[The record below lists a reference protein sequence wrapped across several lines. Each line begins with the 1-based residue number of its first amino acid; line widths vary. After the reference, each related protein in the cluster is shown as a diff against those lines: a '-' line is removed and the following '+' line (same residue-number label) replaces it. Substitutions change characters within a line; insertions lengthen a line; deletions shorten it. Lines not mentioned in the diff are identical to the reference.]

1 MKEVEGDCI
10 FIFTHSYTC
19 CGSLNHWLYLHK
31 IDEVI
36 SNPYTLDSGPVVAP
50 NCHDDPVV
58 LDEYNNNTVST
69 LDEYYNNNHVRKIEN
84 ENNEPP
90 TQRSKL
96 KKNIQLQMTYWVL
109 TTSEPS
115 LNQ

>member
-1 MKEVEGDCI
+1 MTEYFSLWDSSSFIESSTIEDCSGSFKEVEGDCV

-84 ENNEPP
+84 
-90 TQRSKL
+90 
-96 KKNIQLQMTYWVL
+96 
-109 TTSEPS
+109 
-115 LNQ
+115 